1 VTEYII
7 NQTLQKDFH
16 NKADWNNCLKQFN
29 ESNIFQSYEW
39 GELKESEGWM
49 PLRVTVSDNESLEI
63 ILIGQILIKKVF
75 GVSIAWCPGGPL
87 IRSKPK
93 ENILAALD
101 KFRESIAEYDIANL
115 RCKTFMQDNDI
126 NREFFDIFT
135 KPKHVITSRKT
146 SVIEIQSE
154 DEFLKQVKK
163 KHRYYI
169 KQSEKSNIDWKAEE
183 GKQADKI
190 FTKIYK
196 DMQKAKHLNLPIV
209 DITLFSK
216 FLGTNDDGVPK
227 VFAFSG
233 FENKEVIS
241 SCLISIFDNKAFY
254 HYAASTERGREVSAS
269 YGMIFNLY
277 KYLKKQNVTQLDF
290 GGLSEDGSSAGV
302 DFFKEG
308 FNGTTV
314 NRIGEFDIAKSKIHN
329 YLFNK
334 AIKFKNKK

>member
-16 NKADWNNCLKQFN
+16 NKTSWNHSLKQFSEN
-29 ESNIFQSYEW
+29 NIFQSYEW
-39 GELKESEGWM
+39 GELKESEGWK
-49 PLRVTVSDNESLEI
+49 PLRIIISDSESLET
-63 ILIGQILIKKVF
+63 ILIGQILIKKIF

-87 IRSKPK
+87 IKSKSK

-101 KFRESIAEYDIANL
+101 KFKESIAEYDVANL
-115 RCKTFMQDNDI
+115 RCKTFMQDNNI
-126 NREFFDIFT
+126 NREFFDIFI
-135 KPKHVITSRKT
+135 KPKHVMTSRKT
-146 SVIEIQSE
+146 SIIEIKSE
-154 DEFLKQVKK
+154 DDFLKQIKK

-169 KQSEKSNIDWKAEE
+169 KQSEKSNIDWKVEE
-183 GKQADKI
+183 SKEADKT
-190 FTKIYK
+190 FTNIYEE
-196 DMQKAKHLNLPIV
+196 MQKTKHLNLPIV
-209 DITLFSK
+209 NIALFSK
-216 FLGTNDDGVPK
+216 LLDNNNDVRSK
-227 VFAFSG
+227 AFTFSG
-233 FENKEVIS
+233 FENKAVVS

-254 HYAASTERGREVSAS
+254 HYAASTERGREISAS

-277 KYLKKQNVTQLDF
+277 KYLKQQDVSQLDF

-308 FNGTTV
+308 FNGITV

>member
-1 VTEYII
+1 MTEYII

-16 NKADWNNCLKQFN
+16 NKTSWNNCLKQFS

-39 GELKESEGWM
+39 GELKESEGWA
-49 PLRVTVSDNESLEI
+49 PLRLIISDSESLET
-63 ILIGQILIKKVF
+63 ILIGQILIKKIF

-87 IRSKPK
+87 IKSKSK

-101 KFRESIAEYDIANL
+101 KFRESIAEHDVANL
-115 RCKTFMQDNDI
+115 RCKTFMQDNNI
-126 NREFFDIFT
+126 NREFFDVFT
-135 KPKHVITSRKT
+135 KPKHVMTSRKT
-146 SVIEIQSE
+146 SIIEINSE
-154 DEFLKQVKK
+154 DDFLTQVKK

-169 KQSEKSNIDWKAEE
+169 KQSEKSNINWKVEE
-183 GKQADKI
+183 SMEADKT
-190 FTKIYK
+190 FTSIYK
-196 DMQKAKHLNLPIV
+196 DMQKTKHLNLPI
-209 DITLFSK
+209 INIALFSK
-216 FLGTNDDGVPK
+216 LLDYNDDVKSK

-233 FENKEVIS
+233 FENKEVVS
-241 SCLISIFDNKAFY
+241 SCLISIFDSKAFY
-254 HYAASTERGREVSAS
+254 HYAASTERGREISAS

-277 KYLKKQNVTQLDF
+277 KYLKQQHVMQLDF

-308 FNGTTV
+308 FNGIIV